1 MKCFEIRVEGIVQ
14 GVGFRPYIFRIASDM
29 KLNGFVR
36 NDTEGVFIKICAEKK
51 AAEQFIEEIKSN
63 PPPLSIINNIGL
75 KESHEEK
82 FDTFEVAQSR
92 ITKKRE
98 AFIPPDTALCQNC
111 HKELLDPSDRRF
123 HFPYTTCTHCGP
135 RFSIISDI
143 PYDRK
148 NTAMKPFPMCRDC
161 KNEYED
167 PFDRRFHT
175 EPTSCPACGP
185 KYFFKNKNGDI
196 LSDNISDIIEMTEN
210 SIKSGLIVA
219 IKGVGGFHLAADAK
233 NSEVVRKLRERK
245 RRPFKPFAVM
255 AGSIEY
261 ASEFLKISEKER
273 EILLSKERP
282 IVILQEKNRVVSEL
296 VAPGLTHMGVM
307 IPYSPLQI
315 LLFEKM
321 DDDKILI
328 MTSGNISD
336 EPIIYDEENL
346 FENLGSIA
354 DVFVTS
360 NRKIVQQSDDSVI
373 FVVDEKPF
381 FMRRSRGFVPAPLFS
396 DRNDSKFF
404 AAGADLKNSFAL
416 SKDDKIILSQYI
428 GDLES
433 PLTEKVFIRTVDH
446 FKKIFDIDPDI
457 TVSDMHPNY
466 FSSAIAEK
474 LGEGKKRFKVQH
486 HHAHIASVLDEHNFD
501 EKVLGLAF
509 DGTGYG
515 TDGNIWG
522 SEILVSDRREFV
534 RRGHLDYFMLPGG
547 EQAIKDV
554 WKIGYSL
561 LYKTFGRDSH
571 LTDKSREYI
580 FEIMEKEINSP
591 LCCSVGRLFDGISSI
606 LGISDSVSTE
616 AEAAMLLEE
625 RALKRKTESSFTVG
639 IEKKGIEYIFKTVD
653 FVKGVLDMTGSGH
666 SVEDAAYAFHN
677 SLVISTIEV
686 LKNLRDKTGLNNVV
700 LSGGVFQN
708 RILLNLFLEKLGS
721 DNFRVML
728 PAKVPLNDGCIAL
741 GQISVAKKHF
751 RI

>member
-29 KLNGFVR
+29 ELNGFVR
-36 NDTEGVFIKICAEKK
+36 NDTEGVFIKICSEKK
-51 AAEQFIEEIKSN
+51 TAGQFIKEIKNN
-63 PPPLSIINNIGL
+63 PPPLSIIKSISL
-75 KESHEEK
+75 KISPSEK
-82 FDTFEVAQSR
+82 FDTFEVVQSR

-111 HKELLDPSDRRF
+111 HKELLDPGDRRF
-123 HFPYTTCTHCGP
+123 HFPFTTCTHCGP

-148 NTAMKPFPMCRDC
+148 NTAMESFPMCRDC
-161 KNEYED
+161 RNEYED
-167 PFDRRFHT
+167 PSDRRFHT
-175 EPTSCPACGP
+175 EPTSCPVCGP
-185 KYFFKNKNGDI
+185 KYYFKNKNGDI
-196 LSDNISDIIEMTEN
+196 LSDNISDIIEMTKT
-210 SIKSGLIVA
+210 SINKGLIVA

-233 NSEVVRKLRERK
+233 NREVVRKLRERK

-255 AGSIEY
+255 AGSIDY
-261 ASEFLKISEKER
+261 ASDFLKISKKER

-282 IVILQEKNRVVSEL
+282 IVILKEKKRFVSEL
-296 VAPGLTHMGVM
+296 VAPGLTHLGVM
-307 IPYSPLQI
+307 LPYSPLQI
-315 LLFEKM
+315 LLFDRM

-336 EPIIYDEENL
+336 EPIIYDEEDL

-381 FMRRSRGFVPAPLFS
+381 FMRRSRGFVPVPLFS
-396 DRNDSKFF
+396 GRNESRIF

-433 PLTEKVFIRTVDH
+433 PLTERVFLRTVDH

-457 TVSDMHPNY
+457 SVSDMHPNY
-466 FSSAIAEK
+466 FSSAIADK

-486 HHAHIASVLDEHNFD
+486 HHAHIASVLEENNLSD
-501 EKVLGLAF
+501 KVIGVAF

-515 TDGNIWG
+515 IDGNIWG
-522 SEILVSDRREFV
+522 GEFLVADKRKFSRA
-534 RRGHLDYFMLPGG
+534 GHFSYFRLPGG
-547 EQAIKDV
+547 EAAIKEV
-554 WKIGYSL
+554 WRTGASL
-561 LYKTFGRDSH
+561 LYETYGKERVELSDERNFV
-571 LTDKSREYI
+571 
-580 FEIMEKEINSP
+580 FELLEKNINSP

-606 LGISDSVSTE
+606 IGISDSVSAE
-616 AEAAMLLEE
+616 AEAAQLLEE
-625 RALKRKTESSFTVG
+625 TAIKAVKKNSFFVETDKKNGVYELDSRSFVRG
-639 IEKKGIEYIFKTVD
+639 VSELLKKGE
-653 FVKGVLDMTGSGH
+653 SR
-666 SVEDAAYAFHN
+666 EDAAYAFHLSIVKS
-677 SLVISTIEV
+677 SLEVI
-686 LKNLRDKTGLNNVV
+686 KNISRDFKIKNVV

-708 RILLNLFLEKLGS
+708 RLLLSLFLKNLKDEDFS
-721 DNFRVML
+721 VFL
-728 PAKVPLNDGCIAL
+728 PKDIPFNDGCIAL
-741 GQISVAKKHF
+741 GQIAVANEF
-751 RI
+751 FT